1 MEEVELSARFSA
13 PLMMLELEGDSV
25 KVLRRL
31 FAGPGLRGGSG
42 VVGDGAVGGG
52 VRGVCL
58 CS

>member
-13 PLMMLELEGDSV
+13 PLMVLAFEGDSV

-31 FAGPGLRGGSG
+31 FAGLGLRGGSG
-42 VVGDGAVGGG
+42 VVDDGVVGGG